1 MPMGSRQP
9 SEDCSRSTSPTARDV
24 VGTRVFAMQVLVSVV
39 LFFTGIG
46 ILLFKG
52 PFSDPVLFG
61 LAAMWV
67 RGIAE
72 YWLNR
77 R

>member
-1 MPMGSRQP
+1 MPMGSPKP
-9 SEDCSRSTSPTARDV
+9 SEYDSQPASPTAIDV

-46 ILLFKG
+46 VLLMKG

-67 RGIAE
+67 RDVAE